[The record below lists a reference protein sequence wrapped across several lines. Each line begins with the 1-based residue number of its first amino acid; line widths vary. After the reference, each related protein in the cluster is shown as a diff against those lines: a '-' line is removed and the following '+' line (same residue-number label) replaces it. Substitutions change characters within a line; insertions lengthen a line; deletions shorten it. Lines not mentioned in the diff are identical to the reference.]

1 MSPSWLSLGDS
12 VTLQCIVQDPYKGWR
27 FFWYKAIPNLTI
39 NFYDMEPLPGSS
51 NGTEESHFI
60 VHGQTQTAGFACKA
74 GRGNPLKF
82 TFISNVKFV
91 WSGGEQ
97 GFFVFSP
104 LKRTNI
110 TFFNFCSG

>member
-1 MSPSWLSLGDS
+1 
-12 VTLQCIVQDPYKGWR
+12 
-27 FFWYKAIPNLTI
+27 
-39 NFYDMEPLPGSS
+39 MEPLPGSS

-60 VHGQTQTAGFACKA
+60 VQGQTQTVGFACKA

-82 TFISNVKFV
+82 TFISNIKFV

-97 GFFVFSP
+97 GFVVFSP

-110 TFFNFCSG
+110 TLSLTFALVNVHSSEDDEDEDLFFRFAASGVPLGES